1 MAAFLITGNPGS
13 GKTTVALELRKRG
26 FTALDT
32 DEIAGWETAAGVSVS
47 QPEHATDEWLLEH
60 RWVWSRSRL
69 EDAIRARTTAGQP
82 VFLCGIALNQREM
95 LDCFELV
102 FLLSLDDTT
111 QIDRLDTAS
120 NAHRNETQRNQ
131 IIRGRPVLE
140 QEMRAAGAVV
150 LDGRQPTP
158 RVVDRILHEVR
169 RSSSRPQWV
178 DRHTWPSWPA
188 DDKEPQ

>member
-13 GKTTVALELRKRG
+13 GKTTVALELIRRG
-26 FTALDT
+26 HIALDT
-32 DEIAGWETAAGVSVS
+32 DDIAGWETSTGVSVS

-60 RWVWSRSRL
+60 RWVWNRRRL
-69 EDAIRARTTAGQP
+69 EDTIRDRAAAGQP
-82 VFLCGIALNQREM
+82 VFLCGIAMNQCEM

-111 QIDRLDTAS
+111 QLDRLDTAS
-120 NAHRNETQRNQ
+120 NAHRNEAQRAQ
-131 IIRGRPVLE
+131 IARGRPVFE
-140 QEMRAAGAVV
+140 QEMRSVGAVV

-169 RSSSRPQWV
+169 RASPRLQ
-178 DRHTWPSWPA
+178 
-188 DDKEPQ
+188 